1 MSHPLAGV
9 RQEGM
14 NNLQSIVHPVRNLE
28 AAKAVHTALLGT
40 GPHTDEP
47 YYVGFNVGGVEIGL
61 DPRGHEKGL
70 SAPVAYF
77 RVADLDAAL
86 TEVQQAGAT
95 LAGGPQSVAAGTRI
109 ATVTDAD
116 GNTLGLIQGG

>member
-1 MSHPLAGV
+1 MNILA
-9 RQEGM
+9 
-14 NNLQSIVHPVRNLE
+14 SIVHPVRDLD

-40 GPHTDEP
+40 GPHTDQP

-61 DPRGHEKGL
+61 DPHGHQKGL
-70 SAPVAYF
+70 TAPVPYI

-86 TEVQQAGAT
+86 AEVQQAGAT
-95 LAGGPQSVAAGTRI
+95 LAGAPQDVGGGTRI